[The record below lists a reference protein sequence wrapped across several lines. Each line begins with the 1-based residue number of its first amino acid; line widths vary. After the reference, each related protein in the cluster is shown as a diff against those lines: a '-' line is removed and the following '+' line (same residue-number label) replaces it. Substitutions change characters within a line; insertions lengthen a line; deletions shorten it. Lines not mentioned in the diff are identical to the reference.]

1 MLYVFDQLNTILH
14 YGKNFRISQSNF
26 IGGPNLKKSL
36 VKKCLMGNKSK
47 FLFHRTNPY
56 FRLINLHV
64 TKGGQSISKYK
75 DLSKVFLQYIAF
87 AKIVYSFSIADVINY
102 HKLSGLKQYKCISLQ
117 LQKGSHLS
125 KSKLSV

>member
-1 MLYVFDQLNTILH
+1 
-14 YGKNFRISQSNF
+14 
-26 IGGPNLKKSL
+26 
-36 VKKCLMGNKSK
+36 MGNKSK

-102 HKLSGLKQYKCISLQ
+102 HKQSYEI
-117 LQKGSHLS
+117 
-125 KSKLSV
+125 